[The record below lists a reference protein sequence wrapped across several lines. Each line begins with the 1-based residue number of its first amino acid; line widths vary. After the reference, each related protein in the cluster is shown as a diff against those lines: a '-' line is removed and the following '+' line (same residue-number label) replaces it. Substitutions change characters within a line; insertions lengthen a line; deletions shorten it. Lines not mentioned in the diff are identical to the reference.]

1 LEEWINRSRGEERAA
16 QVANIWRDGKA
27 QPAQHPFYAGV
38 IGPPE
43 SPRNTVEWNALMAD
57 ALSWLERRWS
67 AEIGNSRWIAENQL
81 YQILRRKL
89 KGLEVIQ
96 HARPTWIEPQH
107 LDVYVPEAGVA
118 VEYMGQQHF
127 EPLEFF
133 GGQVAF
139 ELLVER

>member
-1 LEEWINRSRGEERAA
+1 M
-16 QVANIWRDGKA
+16 V
-27 QPAQHPFYAGV
+27 
-38 IGPPE
+38 
-43 SPRNTVEWNALMAD
+43 
-57 ALSWLERRWS
+57 
-67 AEIGNSRWIAENQL
+67 
-81 YQILRRKL
+81 
-89 KGLEVIQ
+89 EVIQ

-139 ELLVER
+139 ELLVERDKRKADLCDQHGVQLIRVRFDEDVGHRAGEIAAKIERLLQRDAGS